1 MRKPALKVDDEE
13 SIQYLLSK
21 QLEQWGYVCAAVSS
35 GQEALEKL
43 ASRQFDL
50 MLLDMRM
57 PGMSGLEVL
66 RQSRDDHPAMCVVM
80 LSALLDV
87 KVMAEAIALG
97 ADDYITKPCDPDV
110 LKIRLQK
117 AREHR
122 ELVDQRPMAMVR
134 ITPGAGINWSLVA
147 LFSAGIYTAI
157 FLSSRSV
164 APKTWEAGA

>member
-1 MRKPALKVDDEE
+1 MRKPALIVDDERP
-13 SIQYLLSK
+13 IQYLLSK
-21 QLEQWGYVCAAVSS
+21 QLEPWGYVCAAVSS

-43 ASRQFDL
+43 ASRHFDL
-50 MLLDMRM
+50 MLLDVRM

-97 ADDYITKPCDPDV
+97 ADDYITKPCDPDD

-117 AREHR
+117 AHEHR
-122 ELVDQRPMAMVR
+122 ELVNQPPMAR
-134 ITPGAGINWSLVA
+134 IPLPA
-147 LFSAGIYTAI
+147 
-157 FLSSRSV
+157 
-164 APKTWEAGA
+164 